1 MDDDI
6 SNQIEP
12 LLAALK
18 QSDPALRDRAS
29 SALWHLWFHQK
40 GIYGAQQL
48 MQAEQMLVAN
58 QPQQAE
64 AFLSELIA
72 AQPDFAEAWNR
83 RAVLRYTQ
91 ANYWQAIADC
101 QKTIQ
106 LVPYHFG
113 ALHGLGLCH
122 SAVGNY
128 TAAIQAF
135 RQALAVQPYALT
147 NQRMILECTA
157 KLE

>member
-1 MDDDI
+1 MDNKRVE
-6 SNQIEP
+6 S

-18 QSDPALRDRAS
+18 QSDPTLRDQAS
-29 SALWHLWFHQK
+29 SELWHSWFHQK
-40 GIYGAQQL
+40 GIRGAQQL
-48 MQAEQMLVAN
+48 MRAESMLQADQLER
-58 QPQQAE
+58 AE
-64 AFLSELIA
+64 AFLSELIE

-83 RAVLRYTQ
+83 RAVLRYTC
-91 ANYWQAIADC
+91 ADYWRAIADC
-101 QKTIQ
+101 QKTID

-122 SAVGNY
+122 SKLGNY

>member
-1 MDDDI
+1 MD
-6 SNQIEP
+6 NERIEP

-18 QSDPALRDRAS
+18 QSDPTLRDRAS
-29 SALWHLWFHQK
+29 SMLWHLWFHQK
-40 GIYGAQQL
+40 GVYGAQQL
-48 MQAEQMLVAN
+48 LQAEELLQSN
-58 QPQQAE
+58 QPDLAE
-64 AFLSELIA
+64 ALLSELID

-91 ANYWQAIADC
+91 SDYWRAIADC
-101 QKTIQ
+101 QTVIQ

-128 TAAIQAF
+128 TAAIQSF
-135 RQALAVQPYALT
+135 RQALAVQPYALA

>member
-1 MDDDI
+1 MEPTPDR
-6 SNQIEP
+6 QIER

-18 QSDPALRDRAS
+18 HPELEQRDRAS
-29 SALWHLWFHQK
+29 AALWHLWFHQK
-40 GIYGAQQL
+40 GVYGAQQL
-48 MQAEQMLVAN
+48 LQAQTLLETSHTDQAETL
-58 QPQQAE
+58 
-64 AFLSELIA
+64 LSELIT

-83 RAVLRYTQ
+83 RAVLRYLQGTH
-91 ANYWQAIADC
+91 WQAIADC

-135 RQALAVQPYALT
+135 RQALEVQPYALT

-157 KLE
+157 KLK